1 MNPMMAALQ
10 ASRKDAQVAPDA
22 PAMPGKPKDAGNPGE
37 MMSQKMM
44 SMDSKLDQILKLLS
58 GKAPAD
64 EAKENEPNGN
74 GNGY

>member
-1 MNPMMAALQ
+1 MNPMIAALQ
-10 ASRKDAQVAPDA
+10 KSRKDSQSSDSTGNRPITQ
-22 PAMPGKPKDAGNPGE
+22 PPRNPGD
-37 MMSQKMM
+37 MMVQKL
-44 SMDSKLDQILKLLS
+44 SSLESKLDEILKLLS